1 MLTNFRVAI
10 YQVVLEAGA
19 EGLFLP
25 HYKGSTLRGGF
36 GLVFRRIACS
46 MRQDEC
52 KGCLLKSNCPYAYIF
67 ETAPPPGAQAL
78 RNYENVPRP
87 FVLEPPLE
95 NKTVYRPGETLT
107 FGLVLFGQAID
118 YLPYFIVVLREL
130 GETGIGKGRRK
141 YRLKEIAAVDPL
153 RELRETVYQE
163 DEMLVHNVDLSVRG
177 KDVPKL
183 LDHYGQV
190 DSIGGDLR
198 AGGKA
203 LNDDTTPDRIT
214 VNFLTMTRIKY
225 EDNFAGKIEFH
236 MLIRSLLRRLSS
248 LAYFHHGE
256 ELILDFT
263 GLIERANEVKLIED
277 RMRWVDWERYS
288 SRQEGKLNMG
298 GVVGLA
304 VYEGDLAEFVPLLRL
319 GELVHVGKGAVF
331 GMGKYELTIL
341 SF

>member
-1 MLTNFRVAI
+1 
-10 YQVVLEAGA
+10 
-19 EGLFLP
+19 
-25 HYKGSTLRGGF
+25 
-36 GLVFRRIACS
+36 
-46 MRQDEC
+46 
-52 KGCLLKSNCPYAYIF
+52 
-67 ETAPPPGAQAL
+67 
-78 RNYENVPRP
+78 
-87 FVLEPPLE
+87 
-95 NKTVYRPGETLT
+95 
-107 FGLVLFGQAID
+107 
-118 YLPYFIVVLREL
+118 
-130 GETGIGKGRRK
+130 
-141 YRLKEIAAVDPL
+141 
-153 RELRETVYQE
+153 
-163 DEMLVHNVDLSVRG
+163 
-177 KDVPKL
+177 
-183 LDHYGQV
+183 
-190 DSIGGDLR
+190 
-198 AGGKA
+198 
-203 LNDDTTPDRIT
+203 
-214 VNFLTMTRIKY
+214 MTRIKY